1 MSNWVRP
8 TLSTKFHIDAEWW
21 EEQGRNFRIYLLSH
35 LCADCQAR
43 YKNYQEADL
52 IDWVDAETGEV
63 SEVDGLWH
71 SLRVCCS
78 LKPDYVNELTPLTT
92 AVFRTFLAN
101 GNEPLT
107 PQELEEKVGRPAET
121 ILRTIGGFQVYH
133 GIKPVTGKGRRRPLS
148 TGLPAKSG

>member
-21 EEQGRNFRIYLLSH
+21 EEQGRNFRIHLLSH

-43 YKNYQEADL
+43 YKNYHEAELVDW
-52 IDWVDAETGEV
+52 IDDDTGEV
-63 SEVDGLWH
+63 SQVDGLWH

-107 PQELEEKVGRPAET
+107 PRELQEEVGRPAET

-148 TGLPAKSG
+148 TMKPASAG